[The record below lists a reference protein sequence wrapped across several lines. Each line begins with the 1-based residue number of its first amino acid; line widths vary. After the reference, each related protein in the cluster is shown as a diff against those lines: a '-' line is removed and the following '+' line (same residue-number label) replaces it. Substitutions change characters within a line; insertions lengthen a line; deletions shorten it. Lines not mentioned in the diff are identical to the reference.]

1 MSITWTVL
9 QGSGIEDSLTLIYG
23 SATIKNLMNAHDYK
37 KSLRALKMVFIFL
50 LTSQLTAYIEEN
62 KNEESMLRHIIHEF
76 ETNFDIQDMRKEIRS
91 HEILNKF
98 QTWKSK
104 KTIQNINFAYWNM
117 ILEQFLAPLFTHIIA
132 IRTGNFEARL
142 EAWQCFLKY
151 YYAFNHYKY
160 AKMGSN
166 YLFEIQTC
174 TPWLLSNLKHN
185 VSATI
190 TGKPFTKLA
199 LDEAIECTINRGSK
213 SKCGISGKMD
223 DDRLHS
229 YYRSSSLG
237 AKMLRTVE
245 ELLSIE
251 ENGSEMN
258 IENIFSR
265 IQRDNSDLKIIINSI
280 KINPFMINNNTSFM
294 RLSTGI
300 IVPDD
305 VVKEILNAGT
315 LGAEQSLEFITK
327 RLIEKNM
334 DYIFRHE
341 FFDRPVALTDDSG
354 GLYRPQEKYSVS
366 DYIEE
371 LFPSHVRHTSLP
383 TVSSGHMIFEGSELL
398 KNTIPSIA
406 TTYEEYGRELIQ
418 VIIDLFSTN
427 DRIDIVF
434 NCDKSFDFQ
443 TSTAPYPTAHAIKAV
458 IQPNFKIIKKTKSW
472 QEFILCNEVVV
483 STCLKQIW
491 CGLYNMIPP
500 DKQLIVSGPN
510 ENSIVITKSGH
521 TNCNELKSNHFQS
534 STRLILNASMKF
546 GRSYSVTVIKST
558 NVDVLIIC
566 LSMYNTAEQTWLD
579 MTPSSKNKNHIP
591 QLFDVTSLHHDFF
604 IRYRISNDI
613 LLTLHAIS
621 GTQFTSH
628 VRGISK
634 KTMFDKCLRTVENYE
649 NLTKFG
655 SFPLPK
661 EAFVE
666 AEALLLACAK
676 SCESSLDHARTKVAA
691 YYLKKMGVS
700 EMLLKLL
707 PTSDSWHLHCKR
719 AKLLIHIWR
728 NALNPMLQTMPNLED
743 NGFSVHNGNLRV
755 QWTTAPT
762 WPDQIPGL
770 R

>member
-1 MSITWTVL
+1 MSIIWTVL
-9 QGSGIEDSLTLIYG
+9 QGSGIKDSLTLIYG

-50 LTSQLTAYIEEN
+50 LTSQLAAYIEEN

-76 ETNFDIQDMRKEIRS
+76 EANFDIQDMRKEIRS
-91 HEILNKF
+91 NEILNKF

-117 ILEQFLAPLFTHIIA
+117 ILEQFLTPLFTHIIS
-132 IRTGNFEARL
+132 IRIGNFEAGL
-142 EAWQCFLKY
+142 EAWQCFLKH
-151 YYAFNHYKY
+151 YYAFNHCKY

-199 LDEAIECTINRGSK
+199 LDEAIECTINRESK
-213 SKCGISGKMD
+213 SKSGISGKMD

-258 IENIFSR
+258 IENTFSR
-265 IQRDNSDLKIIINSI
+265 IQRDISDLKIIINSI

-305 VVKEILNAGT
+305 VVKEILNAGA

-327 RLIEKNM
+327 RLIEKSMKYDDKIVRNRIRTLSSWDDVPRLILKQTISEKEKRKIQLLFSNIALVRTHRLLDM

-418 VIIDLFSTN
+418 VIIDLFRTN

-434 NCDKSFDFQ
+434 NCDKPFDFQ

-500 DKQLIVSGPN
+500 DKQLIVSGPD

-521 TNCNELKSNHFQS
+521 TNCNELQSNHFQS

-558 NVDVLIIC
+558 NVDILIIC

-579 MTPSSKNKNHIP
+579 MIPSSKNKDHIP

-604 IRYRISNDI
+604 IRYMISNDI

-621 GTQFTSH
+621 RTQFTSH

-634 KTMFDKCLRTVENYE
+634 KTIFDKCLRTVENYE

-676 SCESSLDHARTKVAA
+676 SCESSLDHARTKVAT
-691 YYLKKMGVS
+691 YYLK
-700 EMLLKLL
+700 
-707 PTSDSWHLHCKR
+707 
-719 AKLLIHIWR
+719 
-728 NALNPMLQTMPNLED
+728 ED
-743 NGFSVHNGNLRV
+743 GRE
-755 QWTTAPT
+755 
-762 WPDQIPGL
+762 
-770 R
+770 